1 MRMLTLKTAGVTL
14 AAAAA
19 IAIVGASAARADEV
33 VITNL
38 KVPFAFIV
46 GDVRLPAGD
55 YSVREASTGLDVV
68 KIVSVDGRHSA
79 LVATV
84 PSAPDPA
91 DKNEVV
97 FEKVG
102 EEHFLSRIEPSDG
115 NDRQIILTP
124 SIMEREIVKAGR
136 AAN

>member
-1 MRMLTLKTAGVTL
+1 MLTLKTAGVAL
-14 AAAAA
+14 AAAA
-19 IAIVGASAARADEV
+19 IAVVGASAASADEV

-46 GDVRLPAGD
+46 GGVRLPAGD

-68 KIVSVDGRHSA
+68 KIVSDDGRHSA

-84 PSAPDPA
+84 PSEPDPA

-97 FEKVG
+97 FAKVG
-102 EEHFLSRIEPSDG
+102 RDHFLSRIESSDG
-115 NDRQIILTP
+115 NDREIILTP